1 MMGKVLV
8 IDDEELIRIS
18 IRQYLEKEGYEVFT
32 AGSGK
37 EGLDIFK
44 AEENI
49 DLVLLDL
56 RLPDVNGMEIL
67 KSIKSIDSEVFIV
80 VITAY
85 GDVETVVSSIKL
97 GAYDF
102 VEKPFELDKISII
115 IKKAMEAHDLRKE
128 ATFLREEKHEKYNF
142 NNIIGRSNA
151 TKEMIKLAR
160 SLAENDVNPV
170 FIQGESGTGK
180 TMIARTIHYQSPR
193 ASKPFIEVT
202 CTALPDT
209 LIESELFGHEKGA
222 FTDAKTTKKGLFEL
236 ADGGT
241 IYLDEIGDITTQT
254 QAKLLRVIEE
264 RTFMRIGGIKEK
276 KVDVRI
282 IATTNRDIEKD
293 VKEGKFRSDLF
304 YRLNLIPFK
313 IPPLRERKEDIIPI
327 VMYFIGVL
335 RIEYRKNIMALSKEA
350 EDILLDY
357 DWPGNIRELRNV
369 IERVFILINERIIQP
384 EHILL
389 IREKSKE
396 VSPKMKGE
404 FEWHLPENGIPL
416 EKVEKNL
423 ILQALK
429 RTNNNQTRAAQLLG
443 LTRDAFRYRMQKFG
457 ILEVSKG

>member
-1 MMGKVLV
+1 MKWKVLV
-8 IDDEELIRIS
+8 IDDEELIRTS
-18 IRQYLEKEGYEVFT
+18 TRQYLEKEGYEVFT
-32 AGSGK
+32 AGTGR
-37 EGLDIFK
+37 EGLDVFK
-44 AEENI
+44 AEESI

-56 RLPDVNGMEIL
+56 RLPDANGMEIL
-67 KSIKSIDSEVFIV
+67 KTLKSIDSEVFIV

-102 VEKPFELDKISII
+102 IEKPFELDKIAII
-115 IKKAMEAHDLRKE
+115 IKKAMEAHDLKKE

-142 NNIIGRSNA
+142 NNIIGTSKA
-151 TKEMIKLAR
+151 TMEIIKLAKR
-160 SLAENDVNPV
+160 LADNDVNTV

-180 TMIARTIHYQSPR
+180 TMIARTIHYQSQR

-202 CTALPDT
+202 CTALPET

-241 IYLDEIGDITTQT
+241 IYLDEIGDISPQT

-264 RTFMRIGGIKEK
+264 KVFMRIGGVKEK
-276 KVDVRI
+276 HVDVRI

-293 VKEGKFRSDLF
+293 VKEGRFRRDLF
-304 YRLNLIPFK
+304 YRLNLIPFR

-327 VMYFIGVL
+327 AMYFIGTL
-335 RIEYRKNIMALSKEA
+335 RIEYRKNIMALSKKA
-350 EDILLDY
+350 ENLLLDY
-357 DWPGNIRELRNV
+357 DWPGNVRELRNV
-369 IERVFILINERIIQP
+369 IERVFILTNERIIQP

-389 IREKSKE
+389 SKSEPAEVELYKE
-396 VSPKMKGE
+396 MKGE
-404 FEWHLPENGIPL
+404 FKLYLPDDGISL
-416 EKVEKNL
+416 EEIEKKL

-429 RTNNNQTRAAQLLG
+429 RTNNNQTKAAQLLG

-457 ILEVSKG
+457 IL